1 MKTARHM
8 VPLVAALILTVGAA
22 QETYAQTWRQKSAGK
37 EEVKQDE
44 KAVREGGMRQTAKG
58 KATYRMAEDGKVR
71 KNQPGTEL
79 GEVMEYIIEDGD
91 TIFVDEIKASKVY
104 SRLPKQKGK
113 EWRKYYRLVHNF
125 SKAYPYAL
133 VAKKLVMEAD
143 STIAADNLKRVRREK
158 YINEVQKELFDV
170 FEGQMRKLTVSQGAL
185 LMKLIDREVGKSSYG
200 IIKDYKSG
208 MTAGFWQGIAKIF
221 GTDLKKPYDPEGEDK
236 VTEELVK
243 IWQDGDFDAFYFSIF
258 WKDPPKLDIPERYL

>member
-1 MKTARHM
+1 MKTAKHM
-8 VPLVAALILTVGAA
+8 ISFVAALILTAGAA
-22 QETYAQTWRQKSAGK
+22 QEAYAQTWRQKSAGK
-37 EEVKQDE
+37 EV
-44 KAVREGGMRQTAKG
+44 V
-58 KATYRMAEDGKVR
+58 KVR
-71 KNQPGTEL
+71 KNQPG
-79 GEVMEYIIEDGD
+79 EVMEYVIEDGD
-91 TIFVDEIKASKVY
+91 TIFVDEIRASKVY

-143 STIAADNLKRVRREK
+143 STIAADNLKRVKREK
-158 YINEVQKELFDV
+158 YINEVQKELFEV

-208 MTAGFWQGIAKIF
+208 MAAGFWQGIAKIF

-236 VTEELVK
+236 LTEELVK